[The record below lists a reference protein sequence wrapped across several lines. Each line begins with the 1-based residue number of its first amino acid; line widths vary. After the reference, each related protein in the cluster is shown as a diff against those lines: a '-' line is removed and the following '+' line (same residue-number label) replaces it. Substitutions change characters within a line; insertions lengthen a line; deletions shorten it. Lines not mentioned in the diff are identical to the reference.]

1 MKRSWILALLAAV
14 VALALM
20 RPVAVTDTSA
30 DEARAAAVTLTDAVT
45 FTRDV
50 APLLQQHCQECHRPG
65 QIAPF
70 ALLNWEQAYSRREK
84 IRKVVT
90 GRRMPP
96 LEAGRGLR

>member
-1 MKRSWILALLAAV
+1 MKRSRILAFLAAV
-14 VALALM
+14 VALALV
-20 RPVAVTDTSA
+20 RPVAATDT
-30 DEARAAAVTLTDAVT
+30 VT

-70 ALLNWEQAYSRREK
+70 ALLSWEQAYSRREK

-90 GRRMPP
+90 SRRMPP
-96 LEAGRGLR
+96 WKPVAGYGEFHGVRGLSAV